1 MLPLARHSV
10 LRVPRCEWSMAALA
24 RKLCEAVENEDAK
37 EVENLLNCGA
47 DPNLV
52 LQDGIA
58 AIHLASGKESESAL
72 RCLTMILQKGGD
84 PNVRSIEELTP
95 LHVAASWGCCKALI
109 FLLRK
114 GGDINIQDQD
124 GNTALDLALMEKN
137 RRCVVALQEYNERNE
152 EIPNRINDYYK
163 NNSCDSDE
171 ISEMSNITRLL
182 ESVYEVAPCSSTK
195 ISPFI
200 YAPKTGSTE
209 RGADYALLSTQLELD
224 LKGRSEK
231 HKHNFA
237 GMENSDLQ
245 LRDKIT
251 SSTIELKANNSES
264 KCAKDCSNHLNPD
277 ITVKNDYAKV
287 VDSKKG
293 NSGESNNSGNQAEEI
308 LIQSLNSSS
317 QENLRANRIGK
328 TYANLL
334 LNRSRKFTESQFIL
348 EGWEGLDVTSPDH
361 VYTYSRGHS
370 ESDMEETLVIPGSDE
385 MTEDEG
391 LVDQDISSS
400 SKYTSCFSD
409 GFSTIMKHSA
419 SNEKGLHSD
428 VNCKSLLDSN
438 RNQLNV
444 EDLVAVQE
452 RAEDTDNE
460 DLTSTCAQTFN
471 CRSLDL
477 PSQNEVSGGHESG
490 TARTKELLCTSQSP
504 TLPVGDTNESCSQDL
519 RTRLKNLLLSTKGC
533 GLDLE
538 QQDNQSSPSCL
549 RHTGESFCSNTGPLI
564 SETNPPIG
572 QNMKEK
578 SSTCLNISVDTLLVE
593 SADSEICDLKKILLA
608 TKVIRPISPISSEE
622 QSPRFFTDRT
632 RSRLLSSKSR
642 HLNSSLF
649 DGSLEMPQR
658 SRRLRSPDR
667 MTGSPVP
674 SFEVK
679 KSISHTNSCQN
690 EPTLETCVAQNNGYL
705 IQTPKH
711 SGGSASESETTVS
724 ISNFL
729 TDDLSSSETE
739 VKSIL
744 QVKNPS
750 TDPYIESR
758 VSESMWLTEDASTE
772 SSGEAYNKL
781 TELGSDKLGGDFSA
795 ASQTGSCFHSTLIE
809 ETAGNCKGPRYS
821 FSRLSCVPKADETG
835 IKLTTIPDSIIEQA
849 QLSPGGRPVNVAHFE
864 PVEYLYMD
872 SEKGHALVE
881 RHLPC
886 TDQSVGRI
894 SDSSDDTIIY
904 DWRNHSSCKQK
915 NNKDS
920 PASTT
925 PSRVA
930 VKLYRLSNDEIAR
943 RLRRLGEDP
952 GEVNSKTRKVC
963 ILLLD
968 KRLKEQATSGPVGL
982 SFEYSPELSLA
993 LRTYDIPNC
1002 NNDEAVL
1009 SREFDQPDKTRK
1021 WREGVLK
1028 SSFNYLLLDP
1038 RVTRNLPS
1046 RCHTLSMPECFR
1058 TFVQAVFYVGKGK
1071 RARPYCHLYESLTH
1085 YKGSN
1090 KPPCSKVQHIVDIWR
1105 SGQGVLSLHCFQ
1117 NTIPVEAYT
1126 REACMVDAIGL
1137 KMLTNQ
1143 KKGVYYGQAQNWT
1156 PTRRRCLGVHMLYR
1170 AMQIFLAE
1178 GERQL
1183 RPPDIRTG
1191 S

>member
-1 MLPLARHSV
+1 
-10 LRVPRCEWSMAALA
+10 
-24 RKLCEAVENEDAK
+24 
-37 EVENLLNCGA
+37 
-47 DPNLV
+47 
-52 LQDGIA
+52 
-58 AIHLASGKESESAL
+58 
-72 RCLTMILQKGGD
+72 
-84 PNVRSIEELTP
+84 
-95 LHVAASWGCCKALI
+95 
-109 FLLRK
+109 
-114 GGDINIQDQD
+114 
-124 GNTALDLALMEKN
+124 MEKN
-137 RRCVVALQEYNERNE
+137 RRCVVALQEYDERNE
-152 EIPNRINDYYK
+152 EICPKRINDYYK

-171 ISEMSNITRLL
+171 IPEMSSITLLL
-182 ESVYEVAPCSSTK
+182 ESAYEVAPCSSTK

-200 YAPKTGSTE
+200 SAPKTVSTE
-209 RGADYALLSTQLELD
+209 RGADYALLSSQLELLGID
-224 LKGRSEK
+224 SKGRSEK
-231 HKHNFA
+231 HKHKFA
-237 GMENSDLQ
+237 GMEYADLQ

-251 SSTIELKANNSES
+251 SSTSELKANNSES
-264 KCAKDCSNHLNPD
+264 KCAILTMKNWQCKKDCSNHLNPD
-277 ITVKNDYAKV
+277 IAVENDFAKV
-287 VDSKKG
+287 ADSKKG
-293 NSGESNNSGNQAEEI
+293 NSGESNNSGNQAEVI
-308 LIQSLNSSS
+308 LIESLNSSS
-317 QENLRANRIGK
+317 QENLGVNRIGK
-328 TYANLL
+328 IYANSR
-334 LNRSRKFTESQFIL
+334 LNHSRKFTESQFIL

-370 ESDMEETLVIPGSDE
+370 ESDMEETLVIPRRNE

-391 LVDQDISSS
+391 LVGQDISSS
-400 SKYTSCFSD
+400 SKYTSCLSD

-419 SNEKGLHSD
+419 IGEKDLHSD

-444 EDLVAVQE
+444 EDLVPVQE
-452 RAEDTDNE
+452 RAEDTNIE

-477 PSQNEVSGGHESG
+477 PGQNEMSDGHESEM
-490 TARTKELLCTSQSP
+490 ARTKELLCTSQSP
-504 TLPVGDTNESCSQDL
+504 TLPVGVTNESCSQDL

-538 QQDNQSSPSCL
+538 KQGNQPSPSCL
-549 RHTGESFCSNTGPLI
+549 RHTGESSCSNTGPII
-564 SETNPPIG
+564 SETNSPIG
-572 QNMKEK
+572 QNLKEK
-578 SSTCLNISVDTLLVE
+578 SSTCLNISVDTLLIE
-593 SADSEICDLKKILLA
+593 SADSEIKGESDSEICDLKKMLLA
-608 TKVIRPISPISSEE
+608 TKVIHPISPIPSEE

-642 HLNSSLF
+642 HINSSLF
-649 DGSLEMPQR
+649 DESLEMPQR
-658 SRRLRSPDR
+658 SRRLRSPDK

-679 KSISHTNSCQN
+679 KIVSHTDSCQS
-690 EPTLETCVAQNNGYL
+690 EPTLETCVAQNNGCL
-705 IQTPKH
+705 VQTPKH
-711 SGGSASESETTVS
+711 SGGNASESETTVS

-739 VKSIL
+739 VKSIV
-744 QVKNPS
+744 QIKKTS
-750 TDPYIESR
+750 TDPYIESMI
-758 VSESMWLTEDASTE
+758 SESMWLTEDASTE

-781 TELGSDKLGGDFSA
+781 TELGSDKLGGALSA
-795 ASQTGSCFHSTLIE
+795 VLQTGSCFHSTLIE
-809 ETAGNCKGPRYS
+809 ETAGNSKGPRYS
-821 FSRLSCVPKADETG
+821 FSRLSCVPIADETG
-835 IKLTTIPDSIIEQA
+835 IKLATIPDSIIEQA

-872 SEKGHALVE
+872 NEKGHALVE
-881 RHLPC
+881 RHIPC
-886 TDQSVGRI
+886 TDQSIGKI
-894 SDSSDDTIIY
+894 SDSSDNTIIY

-915 NNKDS
+915 SNKGS

-982 SFEYSPELSLA
+982 SFDYSPELSLA

-1071 RARPYCHLYESLTH
+1071 RARPYCHLYESLAH